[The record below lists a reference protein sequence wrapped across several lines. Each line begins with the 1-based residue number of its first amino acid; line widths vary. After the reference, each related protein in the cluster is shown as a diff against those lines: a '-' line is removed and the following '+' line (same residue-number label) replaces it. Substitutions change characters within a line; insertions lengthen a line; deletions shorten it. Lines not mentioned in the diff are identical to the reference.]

1 MAGEHDLER
10 RWLRRHRTDRD
21 VHMMGRFGRRL
32 EWKQI
37 RRPGIQ
43 TGKGEQSKLPA
54 GSSVGIGHASQRTI
68 VTKVPGADMWRAKT
82 YTMWRLWTDR
92 GSDQENH
99 VKATMPG

>member
-1 MAGEHDLER
+1 
-10 RWLRRHRTDRD
+10 
-21 VHMMGRFGRRL
+21 MMGRFGRRL

-68 VTKVPGADMWRAKT
+68 VTRVPVADMWRART
-82 YTMWRLWTDR
+82 YTMWSLWTDR
-92 GSDQENH
+92 GRHTGRERVTACTGRQEE
-99 VKATMPG
+99 PGPSGGAKL

>member
-1 MAGEHDLER
+1 
-10 RWLRRHRTDRD
+10 
-21 VHMMGRFGRRL
+21 MMGRFGRRL

-68 VTKVPGADMWRAKT
+68 VTRVPGADMWRARI
-82 YTMWRLWTDR
+82 YTMWSLWTDR
-92 GSDQENH
+92 GRHTGGERVIACTGRQEE
-99 VKATMPG
+99 PGPSGGAKL